1 MLEPRPMVGFLQLA
15 PTHFLSMFPHLFFNF
30 HRIPRK
36 GSVTGSRR
44 TGSPTRLTISSRVM
58 VASPHGKTRV
68 LVSGHQYSKSPNITS
83 SWQRSSYLELIIAS
97 HIPLWFQMELWSLAR
112 QSKHSSHCFW
122 GGMLQPFNRTSDGHF
137 CLFSEK
143 IPDNNG
149 MWGTLVDTL
158 NKWLEKPSN
167 SHSVNLIFWNHIL
180 ISCFIN
186 RIPHFFSLCHN
197 DSRRE
202 RELWKRWK
210 SWRKKMVV
218 KYIQELRGKESDSI
232 FFLCRYEALKI
243 VASTMDSACWA
254 AIWKWWSN

>member
-1 MLEPRPMVGFLQLA
+1 MLVLTLFIKC
-15 PTHFLSMFPHLFFNF
+15 LSQDPWWAFFNLLRHICF
-30 HRIPRK
+30 RCFLISSIFTESPAR

-44 TGSPTRLTISSRVM
+44 TGSPTRLPISSRVM

-97 HIPLWFQMELWSLAR
+97 HIPLWFQMEPWFLAR

-167 SHSVNLIFWNHIL
+167 SHSVNPIFWNHIL
-180 ISCFIN
+180 I
-186 RIPHFFSLCHN
+186 L
-197 DSRRE
+197 
-202 RELWKRWK
+202 
-210 SWRKKMVV
+210 
-218 KYIQELRGKESDSI
+218 
-232 FFLCRYEALKI
+232 
-243 VASTMDSACWA
+243 AS
-254 AIWKWWSN
+254 